1 MKIKTITTFIIA
13 LLINIAIGATGIDI
27 PKNDL
32 PKLNPITVEEYV
44 IFLNA
49 VASSNNI
56 KCHSLYDQSLE
67 SQISCFYQDGH
78 WIYQPS
84 IEADKDA
91 PLNLDEEKEKCYREW
106 IEDVA
111 ASIVKY
117 NTDSSS
123 FIPQERSLDERQE
136 KNSPLMMWLFGSG
149 SDKTPRQEQADQ
161 RRAGNRETYN
171 NSQAA
176 VASAQRD
183 LQAKEEDRNS
193 TRQSA
198 EGRGPIASRV
208 EAVRPYM
215 GIGSGMATLTPN
227 PQDDRVM
234 AAVQVGAEVV
244 ALGEQYHAQSRLPAK
259 EEAVKKQQEVVTQA
273 IRERDEA
280 AARVAADAA
289 ADAKSSSKGW
299 FW

>member
-1 MKIKTITTFIIA
+1 MKIKTITTFIIV

-56 KCHSLYDQSLE
+56 ECHSLYDQSLE
-67 SQISCFYQDGH
+67 SQISCFYQDDH

-91 PLNLDEEKEKCYREW
+91 SLNLDEEKEKCYREW

-123 FIPQERSLDERQE
+123 FIPQEGSLDERQE

-161 RRAGNRETYN
+161 RRAENRETYN

-176 VASAQRD
+176 VARAQGD

-193 TRQSA
+193 TKQAA
-198 EGRGPIASRV
+198 EGRGPIASHV
-208 EAVRPYM
+208 EAARPYM
-215 GIGSGMATLTPN
+215 TIGDGIASMTPN
-227 PQDDRVM
+227 SQDDIVM
-234 AAVQVGAEVV
+234 KGIQMGADALV
-244 ALGEQYHAQSRLPAK
+244 LGEKYHARYHLSAK

-273 IRERDEA
+273 VRARDEA
-280 AARVAADAA
+280 AARVAVDAA